1 MTHLRLALLSLVAGL
16 ASPLATSAAADPG
29 APRLAFPLACTI
41 GRTCEVQN
49 YVDHDPGPGWK
60 DYRCGS
66 HTYDKHTGVDIRLLD
81 IAAQRAGVNVLAAAA
96 GKVIRLRDGVADS
109 VLRGPVTPALA
120 AQGCGNAVVVDDGD
134 GWQTSYCHLAR
145 GSLKVKVGD
154 AVAVG
159 QPIAQVGLSGET
171 AFPHL
176 HIEVR
181 HDGLVVDPFAPAQAA
196 GACDAQAAAAD
207 GLWTPAAG
215 QAMAYKRGAILNAG
229 FSGAPASA
237 DAIEDAGL
245 ASAGPAGPVLV
256 AYVRAINLEPG
267 DVQELVLKDP
277 TGAVVSQSRLAPLDR
292 AKAQYVVFVGRKRPA
307 EGWRSGTYS
316 ATYTVTR
323 AGVIALTRAFT
334 TRL

>member
-1 MTHLRLALLSLVAGL
+1 MIHLRLALLGLVASL
-16 ASPLATSAAADPG
+16 AAPPATSAAEARGPS
-29 APRLAFPLACTI
+29 LAFPLACTI

-60 DYRCGS
+60 DYRCGT

-81 IAAQRAGVNVLAAAA
+81 IAAQRAGVEVLAAAT

-109 VLRGPVTPALA
+109 ILRGPVTPALA

-145 GSLKVKVGD
+145 GSLRVKVGD

-176 HIEVR
+176 HFEVR
-181 HDGLVVDPFAPAQAA
+181 HNGLVVDPFAAAQAP
-196 GACDAQAAAAD
+196 GACDAQAAASD
-207 GLWTPAAG
+207 GLWAPAVA
-215 QAMAYKRGAILNAG
+215 QAMAYKRGVVLNAG
-229 FSGAPASA
+229 FAGGPVSA
-237 DAIEDAGL
+237 DALEDAGL
-245 ASAGPAGPVLV
+245 ASASPAGPVLV
-256 AYVRAINLEPG
+256 AYVRAINLEAG
-267 DVQELVLKDP
+267 DIQELVLRDP
-277 TGAVVSQSRLAPLDR
+277 TGAVVSQSRLAPLDQ
-292 AKAQYVVFVGRKRPA
+292 AKAQYVLFVGRKRPA

-323 AGVIALTRAFT
+323 AGAIAVTRAFT